1 MPRDPFKKG
10 CEEFRSTR
18 RPMLN
23 PEMSRRQ
30 VLISGLG
37 LGLSLY
43 SAKAMSFDR
52 VLENAQA
59 QAAAAPNAPILVN
72 VFLPGPEPDPA
83 ADPLEIFQG
92 DATAGAFCLSHDAL
106 GDDVVGVGG
115 EAGLLA
121 APLLEQPLG

>member
-30 VLISGLG
+30 MLIGGLG

-43 SAKAMSFDR
+43 SARAMTFDR
-52 VLENAQA
+52 VLETAQA

-72 VFLPGPEPDPA
+72 VFLPGGCD
-83 ADPLEIFQG
+83 L
-92 DATAGAFCLSHDAL
+92 LSR
-106 GDDVVGVGG
+106 
-115 EAGLLA
+115 
-121 APLLEQPLG
+121 